1 MKIHSLSKVISFP
14 LIVIAGLIILL
25 TFTGYRSEHSFLIFI
40 PVILLV
46 VIYIFHGVIDHWYLE
61 RNPIPLDEEMRS
73 WFVKFAP
80 YYNELEDDEKILFEN
95 RLSLYVNGREFK
107 SVGTKEL
114 KDVPFDI
121 QCIIASQVIKM
132 TRGMSDYLLGDM
144 DRIYLYKHPFPSP
157 VYKFLHT
164 VETHIEDGMILLSSE
179 HALPGIVDPKNHYN
193 ITMHAY
199 AEAFVRLHPD
209 LEYPNVSHHEWKDL
223 EEVLHIKKDQLLN
236 TIGFDTCDVMIP
248 HIVAFFDFPQAYQ
261 AKFSYEFNAFSKIFN
276 LE

>member
-25 TFTGYRSEHSFLIFI
+25 TFTGYRSEHSILIFI

-61 RNPIPLDEEMRS
+61 RNPIPLDNEMRD

-114 KDVPFDI
+114 KEVPFDI

-157 VYKFLHT
+157 AYKFLHT

-209 LEYPNVSHHEWKDL
+209 LEYPNVSHHEWEDL
-223 EEVLHIKKDQLLN
+223 EEVLHIKKDQLLK

-248 HIVAFFDFPQAYQ
+248 HIVAFFDFPQVYK

-276 LE
+276 LD